1 MELEPTA
8 VDIRDIGH
16 FSRMDQIDGVAVL
29 ILGDLPIP
37 IDVFQLILP
46 LGKLERIEL
55 GCGDILKITAS
66 GQQATASFNAS
77 HLAQHWGCWPMWTP
91 EVRRTSKPRT
101 AEQEYLDELK
111 SVACCYGF
119 SPESVDRLLE
129 SGFSTDD
136 IEEFLYE
143 GEMY

>member
-1 MELEPTA
+1 MNTA
-8 VDIRDIGH
+8 LSWIKAYVP
-16 FSRMDQIDGVAVL
+16 
-29 ILGDLPIP
+29 DL
-37 IDVFQLILP
+37 D
-46 LGKLERIEL
+46 
-55 GCGDILKITAS
+55 C
-66 GQQATASFNAS
+66 
-77 HLAQHWGCWPMWTP
+77 TP
-91 EVRRTSKPRT
+91 
-101 AEQEYLDELK
+101 QEYLDELK